1 MRSILSVLMVLL
13 VCGQALAKTRDGRP
27 QQPEA
32 KPANKQ
38 LARKYVGVFRWDT
51 DSVLQKVVMEFTSI
65 EPESGGVVMATGRG
79 MYEERTEITVKAR
92 LHTQTGD
99 IEIWESNPTV
109 GGEATEV
116 FVSNGSHVGTLSEG
130 GQIRAV
136 WTTNGT
142 REHGTLQ
149 LTAVP

>member
-1 MRSILSVLMVLL
+1 MILL

-27 QQPEA
+27 QQPEV

-65 EPESGGVVMATGRG
+65 EPAAGDIVIATGHG
-79 MYEERTEITVKAR
+79 LYNDRTKIKVKAR
-92 LHTQTGD
+92 LNTQTGA
-99 IEIWESNPTV
+99 IEIWEFDPTV
-109 GGEATEV
+109 GGEETTA
-116 FVSNGSHVGTLSEG
+116 FVSNGSHVGTLSDA

-142 REHGTLQ
+142 REHGSLQ
-149 LTAVP
+149 LTAAP